1 MDGVL
6 AGFRLKQPH
15 LSEIGQAARL
25 RFVKRASFEPF
36 SVRGGIQHFRLI
48 EPT

>member
-1 MDGVL
+1 MDGIL
-6 AGFRLKQPH
+6 AGFRLKRSH
-15 LSEIGQAARL
+15 LSEIGQAAWL
-25 RFVKRASFEPF
+25 RFAQFRAI

>member
-1 MDGVL
+1 MDGVPP
-6 AGFRLKQPH
+6 GFRLKHPH

-36 SVRGGIQHFRLI
+36 RFGAVFNISG
-48 EPT
+48 